1 MRPPKLKPAIV
12 LPLPPVLPDTAASL
26 QSIQLD
32 VLALY
37 DESAPGLLRYA
48 RSFGLDEQAG
58 EDVVQDAF
66 VALFRHL
73 CLGRPRQ
80 SLTGWLFRVTRNL
93 ALKRRRSTAA
103 LQSDLVAG
111 FLLERITDPAESPE
125 ERMAFDQRSRRLQAV
140 VRALKP
146 GDRQCLY
153 LRAEGLSYREIA
165 QALGMSLG
173 SVSKSL
179 TRAFSRLANADRG

>member
-1 MRPPKLKPAIV
+1 MRPPKLKPAIE
-12 LPLPPVLPDTAASL
+12 LPFPRVLPDTAASP

-32 VLALY
+32 VLTLY
-37 DESAPGLLRYA
+37 DECAPQLRRYA
-48 RSFGLDEQAG
+48 RTFGLDEQTG

-73 CLGRPRQ
+73 CPGRPRQ

-93 ALKRRRSTAA
+93 ALKRRRSSAS
-103 LQSDLVAG
+103 QSKLVAG
-111 FLLERITDPAESPE
+111 LPLERVADPGDSPE

-146 GDRQCLY
+146 ADRQCVY
-153 LRAEGLSYREIA
+153 LRAEGLAYRDIA
-165 QALGMSLG
+165 RALGMSLG
-173 SVSKSL
+173 SVSTSL
-179 TRAFSRLANADRG
+179 TRAFSRLANADRR